1 MYSLPKYTNTH
12 IKHIHMHSEDSG
24 SLILAL
30 ILGELT
36 APPRYALTIVV
47 APTLAEKV
55 LSVCMYLESESWSDV
70 LG

>member
-1 MYSLPKYTNTH
+1 MRC
-12 IKHIHMHSEDSG
+12 SEGSG

-30 ILGELT
+30 ILGEMT

-55 LSVCMYLESESWSDV
+55 RASLSPQSAATLPPPCLISRDFAF
-70 LG
+70 